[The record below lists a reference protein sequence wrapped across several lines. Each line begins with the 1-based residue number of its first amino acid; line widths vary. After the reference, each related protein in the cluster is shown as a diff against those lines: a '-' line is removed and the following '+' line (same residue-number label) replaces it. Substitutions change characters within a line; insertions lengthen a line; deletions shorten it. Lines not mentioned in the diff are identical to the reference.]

1 MNVNSDLGLILKVVD
16 GNSSI
21 DHSLFFEN
29 VRSIE
34 LAGEQD
40 IAFVFDPEDNS
51 VFPQLSLDKIKNS
64 KAGMIIASRPWVDG
78 KNYIIVDDPISALHK
93 IASFKNHCHSD
104 VETIPRIHPSSVI
117 ASNAKV
123 SDTATIGANVVI
135 ESGVTVGDRSV
146 VGPNSFIGRNTTIG
160 ESTVIYPHVSILYGT
175 IVGSHTI
182 IHAGAV
188 IGSDGF
194 GYRVM
199 KSGLRKE
206 PQVGIVR
213 IGNNVEIGANT
224 AIDRATFEETV
235 ISDGVKIDN
244 HVQIAHNVH
253 IGQGTAILALTGI
266 AGGVRIG
273 KACQIGGLVAIRDHV
288 VIEDRVKI
296 VSKSGVM
303 NSLKDGEVVA
313 GIPSMPFGK
322 WKRLVVTLLKL
333 HELEKEIR
341 GSRNESWWKKCKR
354 FWGLVRSR

>member
-1 MNVNSDLGLILKVVD
+1 MNVNSDLGLILKVVK
-16 GNSSI
+16 GSSSF
-21 DHSLFFEN
+21 DHSTFFEN

-34 LAGEQD
+34 LAGEKD

-51 VFPQLSLDKIKNS
+51 IFPQLSLEKIKNS
-64 KAGMIIASRPWVDG
+64 KAGIIVASRPWVEG
-78 KNYIIVDDPISALHK
+78 KNYILVDDPILALHK
-93 IASFKNHCHSD
+93 IGSFKNHCHSD
-104 VETIPRIHPSSVI
+104 AVSIPRIHPSAVI
-117 ASNAKV
+117 SRNSHI

-135 ESGVTVGDRSV
+135 ESGVTIGNHSV
-146 VGPNSFIGRNTTIG
+146 IGPNSFIGRNSTIG
-160 ESTVIYPHVSILYGT
+160 ESAVIYPTVSILYGT
-175 IVGSHTI
+175 IIGNHTI

-199 KSGLRKE
+199 KRGLRKE

-213 IGNNVEIGANT
+213 IGDNVEIGANS

-235 ISDGVKIDN
+235 ISNGVKIDN
-244 HVQIAHNVH
+244 HVQIAHNVQ
-253 IGQGTAILALTGI
+253 IGEGTAILALTGI

-288 VIEDRVKI
+288 IIGDRVKI

-303 NSLKDGEVVA
+303 SNLKDDEVVA
-313 GIPSMPFGK
+313 GIPSMPFVK

-333 HELEKEIR
+333 HELEKEFRVILT
-341 GSRNESWWKKCKR
+341 ESWWKRCKI
-354 FWGLVRSR
+354 FLGLVRRR